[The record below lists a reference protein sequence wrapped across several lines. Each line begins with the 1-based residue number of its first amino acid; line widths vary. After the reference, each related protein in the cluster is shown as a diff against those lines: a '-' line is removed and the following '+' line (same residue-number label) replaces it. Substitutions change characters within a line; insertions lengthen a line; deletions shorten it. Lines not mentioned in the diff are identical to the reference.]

1 MVYLK
6 QTRIKK
12 IVLNRLMRLD
22 GVAIFG
28 ESRYWNADFSAL
40 EKNRYK
46 LIFVSGSMTW
56 DEVLMPMLYEIGSES
71 IFAYA
76 HDSSWGGDLFVTNNN
91 GETEYI
97 YISQK
102 DSELDSFLYDEEN
115 DYIGTSFDQLSA
127 IFNAK
132 KLHNNMQDIQD
143 KKIHMQ

>member
-1 MVYLK
+1 M
-6 QTRIKK
+6 
-12 IVLNRLMRLD
+12 
-22 GVAIFG
+22 
-28 ESRYWNADFSAL
+28 
-40 EKNRYK
+40 
-46 LIFVSGSMTW
+46 
-56 DEVLMPMLYEIGSES
+56 EVQ
-71 IFAYA
+71 
-76 HDSSWGGDLFVTNNN
+76 NNN